1 MDTPDLPPTSACVD
15 PGSASSS
22 GLRTTEGPEI
32 TVGVHGGEA
41 AALVPAGI
49 KEYVRLLGGCK
60 LRCWIMLMWLILTL
74 SGLSVYFPLTLVLDI
89 AIEPPFGSCV
99 GVLIDCFVTTK
110 ITIPTLM
117 ALVPGNANFWPRA
130 QREEPSSSGA
140 RAAQSPPRQ
149 TLRKSLSWTAPR
161 SVRSV
166 RSDPNS
172 PSNGGS
178 GTSKREREVGGSS

>member
-1 MDTPDLPPTSACVD
+1 MASGPRRRWSLPSSRLAPPRLARAREAHETARALSLQAGTIISA
-15 PGSASSS
+15 
-22 GLRTTEGPEI
+22 
-32 TVGVHGGEA
+32 
-41 AALVPAGI
+41 AGI
-49 KEYVRLLGGCK
+49 VMFFAFGALLVSPTPVLNQVGF
-60 LRCWIMLMWLILTL
+60 ML
-74 SGLSVYFPLTLVLDI
+74 
-89 AIEPPFGSCV
+89 CV